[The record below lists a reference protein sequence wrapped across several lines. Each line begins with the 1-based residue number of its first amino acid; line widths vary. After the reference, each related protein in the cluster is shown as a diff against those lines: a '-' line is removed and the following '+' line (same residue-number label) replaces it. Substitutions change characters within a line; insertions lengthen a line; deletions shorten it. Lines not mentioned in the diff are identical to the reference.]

1 MSQPF
6 NAQITFYYLDGE
18 TETFNIY
25 DPVEAEVLQQEL
37 QQEFRRFLEK
47 HWWILHLSDQTVCIN
62 TTNISKIEITPPIK
76 RVQGEGVFAN
86 AQRVTALIRSSRDEI
101 DD

>member
-1 MSQPF
+1 MQAPTI
-6 NAQITFYYLDGE
+6 NAQITFYYTNGE

-25 DPVEAEVLQQEL
+25 DPVEAGLLQQEL

-47 HWWILHLSDQTVCIN
+47 HWWILHLPDQTVCVN
-62 TTNISKIEITPPIK
+62 TANILKIEIKPPIN

-86 AQRVTALIRSSRDEI
+86 AERVTALTRSYR
-101 DD
+101 